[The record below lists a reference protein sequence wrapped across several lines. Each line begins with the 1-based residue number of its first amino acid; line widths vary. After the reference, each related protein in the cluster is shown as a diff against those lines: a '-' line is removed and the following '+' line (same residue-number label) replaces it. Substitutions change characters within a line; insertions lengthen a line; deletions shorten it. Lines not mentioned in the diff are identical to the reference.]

1 MMDNMLGPKK
11 FAKAEWIGFIVAS
24 ILAPLFHFT
33 FEASGGNT
41 FVGLFSAVNES
52 VWEHTKILY
61 FPFLFYTIA
70 EYFIIKPNAKRFWA
84 SKAVAMAFIPVVM
97 IVFFYTYTGMF
108 GAESLAV
115 DIASTFVWLFFAFL
129 ISYKLYRS
137 DYDLEKHFGWF
148 VFLLI
153 AVFAVEILFT
163 LYPPRIPLFM
173 DSITGGYG
181 FPL

>member
-1 MMDNMLGPKK
+1 MNGTLNPNK
-11 FAKAEWIGFIVAS
+11 FKKAEWIGFIVTS

-33 FEASGGNT
+33 FEASGDNL
-41 FVGLFSAVNES
+41 FVGMFSAVNES

-61 FPFLFYTIA
+61 FPFLFYTIV
-70 EYFIIKPNAKRFWA
+70 EFFIIKPDVKRFWA

-97 IVFFYTYTGMF
+97 IVFFYTYTGML
-108 GAESLAV
+108 GIESLAV

-148 VFLLI
+148 VVLLV
-153 AVFAVEILFT
+153 AVFAVEILFS
-163 LYPPRIPLFM
+163 LFPPHIPLFM
-173 DSITGGYG
+173 NSLTGGYG
-181 FPL
+181 FPV